1 MLRFLFQKMRHK
13 KWLVFSLF
21 IGNVLLFA
29 IAVSHPMYKDAAVQ
43 RMFSDE
49 FTRYI
54 EENNEHPAMMELHLK
69 RIAYLIK
76 INPQTS
82 ICLTHQW
89 VVILFLNQL

>member
-69 RIAYLIK
+69 RIAYSEQGKYEAIK
-76 INPQTS
+76 ERVDSFPDRLGIPY
-82 ICLTHQW
+82 
-89 VVILFLNQL
+89 